1 MAETPFEPF
10 FDGGSAEPR
19 RERSLGPRYGRS
31 FRCRSAARRDLCAER
46 FIALHEAAADDPA
59 ADLRR
64 VWGGGLLTA
73 AGAGGLAALV
83 AVIARGT
90 AELPFPAFLTAEAGP
105 GAAGFAYGVCATAAT
120 LQATALLHVLLTTA
134 ARPVR
139 AFCWIGGIVVVLLTL
154 LPLTLHAPLDAVL
167 LTSGINAVGGSG
179 VVALLAA
186 VARAARDGFP

>member
-19 RERSLGPRYGRS
+19 RERSMGPRCGRS
-31 FRCRSAARRDLCAER
+31 FRCRSAARRDLRAER
-46 FIALHEAAADDPA
+46 FIALHEEDAEGT

-64 VWGGGLLTA
+64 IWGGGLLTA
-73 AGAGGLAALV
+73 AGAGGLAALTAVV
-83 AVIARGT
+83 ARDAF
-90 AELPFPAFLTAEAGP
+90 ALSFPAFLTAEAGP
-105 GAAGFAYGVCATAAT
+105 GAAGFAYGVCVTAAT

-134 ARPVR
+134 AHPVR

-167 LTSGINAVGGSG
+167 LTSGTNAVGGAG
-179 VVALLAA
+179 TVALLAA
-186 VARAARDGFP
+186 LARSARDGFP